1 VKSELQQSLSPIQSS
16 SFPPRKE
23 TINQSDSN
31 LNIDPESLNQ
41 IYEKYLSLLQ
51 VDATAKISEVLR
63 QEPFQ
68 TQKAQGQYTD
78 EDIENA
84 IYNKLYQEEE
94 TSGI

>member
-1 VKSELQQSLSPIQSS
+1 MQNSE
-16 SFPPRKE
+16 
-23 TINQSDSN
+23 SN
-31 LNIDPESLNQ
+31 LNIDPDNLNS
-41 IYEKYLSLLQ
+41 IYEKYLVLLQ
-51 VDATAKISEVLR
+51 EDATAKISEVLKY
-63 QEPFQ
+63 EPYS